1 MNTDENALSAIR
13 KGLAFLYETGDVV
26 ELRVPRDRNRKWDA
40 NISGFFDDLE
50 MLARAI
56 HEVNTRYKRTVYVTM
71 NPLKPSW
78 MGVNNKWY
86 RGSGKLKKELK
97 ASNQPLNQRMK
108 ENTDWD
114 SGKTYHTLRMAD
126 DNDVLSRRWILID
139 VDAGQPAG
147 MNSSDA
153 EKADALKMATAI
165 IQYLQNCGF
174 PTPALTNSGNGYH
187 IYVRIDFEN
196 SLEMKV
202 LVRRFLKAL
211 SQRFTGKYGT
221 ALVDEAMFNAARIT
235 KATGSFVYKAAN
247 TPKRPQRRSGVIS
260 TGSTEHATVEQVKTV
275 ADEYLPTKGETSES
289 WAGDGM
295 DVVVD
300 DEELD
305 TQVTLLKRYLDR
317 NGITYGP
324 VTWENG
330 GAIMLPCVCPNA
342 AQHTTN
348 TMGGTLAMVNTS
360 GSFGFCCQHAH
371 CSELR
376 SWKGFR
382 EFVDGRFRRTHP
394 NEPAFHWS
402 LVAVTLTDVQLVEP
416 KPATKQASIKAA
428 RAKATNE
435 ILAEAGSKADNL
447 ILVNTGTDA
456 LSKWLLDKLCRPS
469 CFVKEANARAAE
481 LGISKRLLRRMY
493 SAAGVIVSHADRA
506 GARLVKASSLA
517 EANAIVLA
525 TAGAT

>member
-26 ELRVPRDRNRKWDA
+26 ELRVPRDINRKWDA

-50 MLARAI
+50 KLARAI

-71 NPLKPSW
+71 NPLNPRW

-97 ASNQPLNQRMK
+97 TSNQPFNLRMK
-108 ENTDWD
+108 ESTDWD
-114 SGKTYHTLRMAD
+114 SGKTYHTLRMAG
-126 DNDVLSRRWILID
+126 DNDVLCRRRILID

-153 EKADALKMATAI
+153 EKADALKMAAEI
-165 IQYLQNCGF
+165 MQYLQNCGF
-174 PTPALTNSGNGYH
+174 PTPALTDSGNGYH

-196 SLEMKV
+196 SLEVKV

-221 ALVDEAMFNAARIT
+221 ARVDEAMFNAARIT
-235 KATGSFVYKAAN
+235 KATGSFVYKGPI

-260 TGSTEHATVEQVKTV
+260 TGSTVPATVEQVKTV
-275 ADEYLPTKGETSES
+275 ADEYIPTKGETSES

-295 DVVVD
+295 DVAID
-300 DEELD
+300 DEELN

-324 VTWENG
+324 VTRENG

-348 TMGGTLAMVNTS
+348 AMGGALAMVNTS
-360 GSFGFCCQHAH
+360 GSLGFCCQHAH

-394 NEPAFHWS
+394 NEPAFQWS
-402 LVAVTLTDVQLVEP
+402 LGTVTLTDVQLVEP
-416 KPATKQASIKAA
+416 KPATKQACIKAA
-428 RAKATNE
+428 R
-435 ILAEAGSKADNL
+435 G
-447 ILVNTGTDA
+447 LVGVPD
-456 LSKWLLDKLCRPS
+456 
-469 CFVKEANARAAE
+469 
-481 LGISKRLLRRMY
+481 GI
-493 SAAGVIVSHADRA
+493 
-506 GARLVKASSLA
+506 
-517 EANAIVLA
+517 
-525 TAGAT
+525 